1 VTDKSGNSL
10 FLAILQR
17 CQARSALKIN
27 IQMLNLLLLGFKAL
41 KNLKITVDTQKS
53 KRTEEESKAGF
64 LRLLTRFNVVSKESP
79 TSIQV
84 FTFEASKL
92 PLEAVVVWICLA

>member
-1 VTDKSGNSL
+1 MTDKSGNSL

-53 KRTEEESKAGF
+53 KRTEEESKTHTMELFRKSVLDLGA
-64 LRLLTRFNVVSKESP
+64 
-79 TSIQV
+79 
-84 FTFEASKL
+84 
-92 PLEAVVVWICLA
+92 LACYV